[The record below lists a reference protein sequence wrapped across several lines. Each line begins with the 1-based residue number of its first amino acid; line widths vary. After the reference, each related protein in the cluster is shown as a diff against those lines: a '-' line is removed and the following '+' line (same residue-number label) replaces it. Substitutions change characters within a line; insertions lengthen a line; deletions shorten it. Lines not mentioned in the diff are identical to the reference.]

1 MAFFICRMMKKK
13 TKSQE
18 KKQQKKKCGWLKW
31 LLSSIQT
38 KITVI
43 FMLLLLAT
51 IEIIGAYFTR
61 QMEQTSIDNFQTTIQ
76 LQSIVTEQLT
86 NQLVK
91 NGKSSDR
98 MMNQIVTDYNNS
110 SISEIEVVD
119 SKNVIR
125 AVSSLNE
132 NDRVGQLSNNR
143 DIREVINI
151 GQTKTAVTSDKTG
164 SYMVQITPLTSG
176 TNIVGAVYVKASMAD
191 VFDNLRNV
199 SIMFLT
205 ASLLAVVVAAV
216 ASMFISRA
224 ITKPIEELRQQAMQV
239 ADGDYSAQVKIY
251 SNDELGQ
258 LGAAFNTLSARIEQ
272 TQEQSESERRRL
284 DSVLS
289 HMTDGVIAT
298 DRHGNVS
305 IINQM
310 AQDFLN
316 IKADDAINKPISQ
329 ILGLGEEYTSQDLI
343 SSQSDMQVTVNG
355 GANDEMIL
363 HASFT
368 LIKRVTGFVSGAVCV
383 LHDVTEQIKNEDE
396 QRQFVSNVSHEL
408 RTPLTS
414 VRAYIEA
421 LNEGAWKDP
430 EIAPQFLQVT
440 QDETERMIRMVN
452 DLLVLS
458 RMDRGTTKLELEWVN
473 FTDFVSHLLN
483 RFDMIV
489 EHDQG
494 EAQSESKRYVIK
506 RDLGNQALW
515 IEIDTDQMMRVID
528 NIMNNAIKYSPD
540 GGTITV
546 RLRQRQN
553 QVLLSIADQ
562 GLGIPRKDLSK
573 IFDRFYRADK
583 ARSRAQGGTGL
594 GLAIAKEI
602 VNVHG
607 GKIWADSREGHGSTF
622 YISLPYEPME
632 EEDEWDEV

>member
-1 MAFFICRMMKKK
+1 MKKIRIR
-13 TKSQE
+13 
-18 KKQQKKKCGWLKW
+18 LKRIF
-31 LLSSIQT
+31 SSIQM
-38 KITVI
+38 KITLI

-61 QMEQTSIDNFQTTIQ
+61 QMEQTSIENFQTTIQ
-76 LQSIVTEQLT
+76 LQTIVTDQLT

-91 NGKSSDR
+91 NGKTADR
-98 MMNQIVTDYNNS
+98 KMNQIITDYNNDA
-110 SISEIEVVD
+110 ISEIQVID
-119 SKNVIR
+119 NKNVIR
-125 AVSSLNE
+125 AVSNLNDK
-132 NDRVGQLSNNR
+132 DRVGQLSSNS
-143 DIREVINI
+143 DVREVINV
-151 GQTKTAVTSDKTG
+151 GQPKTMVINSKKG
-164 SYMVQITPLTSG
+164 NYMVQIVPLTSG
-176 TNIVGAVYVKASMAD
+176 TNIVGAVYVRASMAT
-191 VFDNLRNV
+191 VFANLRNI
-199 SIMFLT
+199 SLMFLT
-205 ASLLAVVVAAV
+205 ATLLAVLVAAV
-216 ASMFISRA
+216 ASLFISRA
-224 ITKPIEELRQQAMQV
+224 ITQPIAELRQQAMQV
-239 ADGDYSAQVKIY
+239 ANGDYSTQVKIY

-258 LGAAFNTLSARIEQ
+258 LGSAFNTLSARIERS
-272 TQEQSESERRRL
+272 QEQSESERRRL

-316 IKADDAINKPISQ
+316 LSADEAINKPISQ
-329 ILGLGEEYTSQDLI
+329 VLGLGDDYTSQDLI
-343 SSQSDMQVTVNG
+343 SSQSDMKVTVNKG
-355 GANDEMIL
+355 TPDEMIL

-421 LNEGAWKDP
+421 LSEGAWKDP
-430 EIAPQFLQVT
+430 EIAPKFLQVT
-440 QDETERMIRMVN
+440 QEETERMIRMVN

-458 RMDRGTTKLELEWVN
+458 RMDRGTTKPDLEWVN

-489 EHDQG
+489 EHDKKDPKTN
-494 EAQSESKRYVIK
+494 EKKYEIK
-506 RDLGNQALW
+506 RELGNQALW

-546 RLRQRQN
+546 RLKQN
-553 QVLLSIADQ
+553 QNWVLLSISDQ
-562 GLGIPRKDLSK
+562 GLGIPRKDLGK

-602 VNVHG
+602 VTAHG
-607 GKIWADSREGHGSTF
+607 GRIWADSREGHGSTF
-622 YISLPYEPME
+622 YISLPYEPMD

>member
-1 MAFFICRMMKKK
+1 MKKIRIR
-13 TKSQE
+13 
-18 KKQQKKKCGWLKW
+18 LKRIF
-31 LLSSIQT
+31 SSIQM
-38 KITVI
+38 KITLI

-61 QMEQTSIDNFQTTIQ
+61 QMEQTSIENFQTTIQ
-76 LQSIVTEQLT
+76 LQTIVTDQLT

-91 NGKSSDR
+91 NGKTADR
-98 MMNQIVTDYNNS
+98 KMNQIITDYNNDA
-110 SISEIEVVD
+110 ISEIQVID
-119 SKNVIR
+119 NKNVIR
-125 AVSSLNE
+125 AVSNLNDK
-132 NDRVGQLSNNR
+132 DRVGQLSSNS
-143 DIREVINI
+143 DVREVINV
-151 GQTKTAVTSDKTG
+151 GQPKTMVINSKKG
-164 SYMVQITPLTSG
+164 NYMVQIVPLTSG
-176 TNIVGAVYVKASMAD
+176 TNIVGAVYVRASMAT
-191 VFDNLRNV
+191 VFANLRNI
-199 SIMFLT
+199 SLMFLT
-205 ASLLAVVVAAV
+205 ATLLAVLVAAV
-216 ASMFISRA
+216 ASLFISRA
-224 ITKPIEELRQQAMQV
+224 ITQPIAELRQQAMQV
-239 ADGDYSAQVKIY
+239 ANGDYSTQVKIY

-258 LGAAFNTLSARIEQ
+258 LGSAFNTLSARIERS
-272 TQEQSESERRRL
+272 QEQSESERRRL

-298 DRHGNVS
+298 ERHGIVS

-316 IKADDAINKPISQ
+316 LSADEAINKPISQ
-329 ILGLGEEYTSQDLI
+329 VLGLGDDYTSQDLI
-343 SSQSDMQVTVNG
+343 SSQSDMQVTVNKG
-355 GANDEMIL
+355 TPDEMIL

-421 LNEGAWKDP
+421 LSEGAWKDP
-430 EIAPQFLQVT
+430 EIAPKFLQVT
-440 QDETERMIRMVN
+440 QEETERMIRMVN

-458 RMDRGTTKLELEWVN
+458 RMDRGTTKPDLEWVN

-489 EHDQG
+489 EHDKKDPKTN
-494 EAQSESKRYVIK
+494 EKKYEIK
-506 RDLGNQALW
+506 RKLGNQALW

-546 RLRQRQN
+546 RLKQN
-553 QVLLSIADQ
+553 QNWVLLSISDQ
-562 GLGIPRKDLSK
+562 GLGIPRKDLGK

-602 VNVHG
+602 VTAHG
-607 GKIWADSREGHGSTF
+607 GRIWADSREGHGSTF
-622 YISLPYEPME
+622 YISLPYEPMD